1 MDKEQII
8 KMKEECLFPDNCENS
23 AFTGTHISWIVLTDQ
38 YAFKVKR
45 PVKLSFLDFSTT
57 EKRKHYCLQE
67 LKLNKRLAPDMYLS
81 VIPVTKSLIAEETN
95 NDDDI
100 IDYAVQMKRM
110 DNDKE
115 MHKLLEDSKVTKKDM
130 EKLARKIA
138 QFHKDTQIVK
148 NAFNTSGMIDEFTDI
163 SNILDDDS
171 ENQLISPDHKE
182 IVLRCIDKSKKYLN
196 ENRSLF
202 NERIINGFQRDCHG
216 DLNATNIFLYD
227 DPVIFDCIE
236 FNNDFRYIDIL
247 NEIAF
252 LCVDLDF
259 YGSKDLGSLFVKN
272 YKQSFEM
279 KDIDMPDPLFNFY
292 KCYRAN
298 IRAKVTLLSLSE
310 DPDDKHK
317 QKDVKGYIKLMED
330 YSGYF

>member
-23 AFTGTHISWIVLTDQ
+23 AFTETHISWIVLTDQ

-45 PVKLSFLDFSTT
+45 PVKFSFLDFSTT
-57 EKRKHYCLQE
+57 DKRKHYCLQE
-67 LKLNKRLAPDMYLS
+67 VKLNKRLAPDMYLG
-81 VIPVTKSLIAEETN
+81 VIPITKSLTADESK
-95 NDDDI
+95 NDEDF

-130 EKLARKIA
+130 ENLARKIA
-138 QFHKDTQIVK
+138 QFHKDTKIVK

-163 SNILDDDS
+163 RNVLDNDS
-171 ENQLISPDHKE
+171 ENQLIFSDQKDV
-182 IVLRCIDKSKKYLN
+182 VLRCIDKTKNFLN
-196 ENRSLF
+196 ENRSLL
-202 NERIINGFQRDCHG
+202 NDRIIDGFQRDCHG
-216 DLNATNIFLYD
+216 DLNATNIFLYE

-236 FNNDFRYIDIL
+236 FNDEFRFIDVL

-259 YGSKDLGSLFVKN
+259 YQHQENGDFFYRSYLKFAGMQENENSRKLF
-272 YKQSFEM
+272 S
-279 KDIDMPDPLFNFY
+279 FY
-292 KCYRAN
+292 KSYRAN
-298 IRAKVTLLSLSE
+298 IRAKVTLISLKE
-310 DPDDKHK
+310 HPDDTQKS
-317 QKDVKGYIKLMED
+317 KDVKKYIDLMDE
-330 YSGYF
+330 YIGQL